1 MKIKDFDYYLPAQ
14 LIAQEPLPQRDS
26 SRLLILNRDTGKITE
41 VVFKDI
47 VKFFNREDVLVLNNT
62 KVFPARLFVQRKT
75 GAKIEILLLRE
86 VSKGKW
92 QALIR
97 PARRIR
103 LYEELFFKNNSFKV
117 KVLERDP
124 QGKWLV
130 EFSPSEIKDLISKQG
145 LIPTPPYIKKELK
158 EPQRYQT
165 IFAKQEGSV
174 ASPTAGLHFTPQL
187 LSEFSSLGIKIVY
200 ICLHIGLGTFRP
212 VKAEEVETHKMDEEY
227 IEVSPEAAGVIN
239 SAKREKKRIF
249 ACGTSTVRALESIAF
264 LKEELIQIK
273 PFSGF
278 TDLFIYPGFKFKI
291 IDSLITN
298 FHLPKSTNLLLVSA
312 FAGKEFLFQAYDYA
326 IKNKFRFY
334 SFGDAMLIL

>member
-1 MKIKDFDYYLPAQ
+1 VKIKDFDYCLPSQ
-14 LIAQEPLPQRDS
+14 LIAQQPLSQRDS
-26 SRLLILNRDTGKITE
+26 SRLLIVHRDSGSITE
-41 VVFKDI
+41 TVFRDI
-47 VKFFNREDVLVLNNT
+47 VRFFNKGDVLVLNNT

-86 VSKGKW
+86 ISRGKW

-117 KVLERDP
+117 KVLERSSE
-124 QGKWLV
+124 GKWLV
-130 EFSPSEIKDLISKQG
+130 EFFPSEIKDLISKQG
-145 LIPTPPYIKKELK
+145 LIPIPPYIKKELK

-165 IFAKQEGSV
+165 VFAKKEGAV

-187 LSEFSSLGIKIVY
+187 LSELSSLGIKIVY

-212 VKAEEVETHKMDEEY
+212 VKAEEVEAHKMDEEY
-227 IEVSPEAAGVIN
+227 IEVSPEAVQIIN
-239 SAKREKKRIF
+239 SAKKEKKRIF

-264 LKEELIQIK
+264 LKEELAQIK

-312 FAGKEFLFQAYDYA
+312 FTGKEFLFQAYDYA

>member
-1 MKIKDFDYYLPAQ
+1 MEIKDFDYYLPSQ
-14 LIAQEPLPQRDS
+14 LIAQEPLSQRDS
-26 SRLLILNRDTGKITE
+26 SRLLILHRDSGNITE
-41 VVFKDI
+41 TVFKDI
-47 VKFFNREDVLVLNNT
+47 VRFFNKGDVLVLNNT

-86 VSKGKW
+86 ISRGKW

-117 KVLERDP
+117 KVLERSP
-124 QGKWLV
+124 EGKWLV
-130 EFSPSEIKDLISKQG
+130 EFFPLEIKDLISKQG
-145 LIPTPPYIKKELK
+145 LIPIPPYIKKELK

-165 IFAKQEGSV
+165 VFAKKEGAV

-187 LSEFSSLGIKIVY
+187 LSELSSLGIKIVY

-212 VKAEEVETHKMDEEY
+212 VKVEEVEAHKMDEEY
-227 IEVSPEAAGVIN
+227 IEVSPEAVQIIN
-239 SAKREKKRIF
+239 LAKREKKRIF

-264 LKEELIQIK
+264 LKEELAQIK

>member
-1 MKIKDFDYYLPAQ
+1 MKIKDFDYCLPSQ
-14 LIAQEPLPQRDS
+14 LIAQQPLSQRDS
-26 SRLLILNRDTGKITE
+26 SRLLIVHRDSGSITE
-41 VVFKDI
+41 TVFRDI
-47 VKFFNREDVLVLNNT
+47 VRFFNKGDVLVLNNT

-86 VSKGKW
+86 ISRGKW

-117 KVLERDP
+117 KVLERSSE
-124 QGKWLV
+124 GKWLV
-130 EFSPSEIKDLISKQG
+130 EFFPSEIKDLISKQG
-145 LIPTPPYIKKELK
+145 LIPIPPYIKKELK

-165 IFAKQEGSV
+165 VFAKKEGAV

-187 LSEFSSLGIKIVY
+187 LSELSSLGIKIVY

-212 VKAEEVETHKMDEEY
+212 VKAEEVEAHKMDEEY
-227 IEVSPEAAGVIN
+227 IEVSPEAVQIIN
-239 SAKREKKRIF
+239 SAKKEKKRIF

-264 LKEELIQIK
+264 LKEELAQIK

-312 FAGKEFLFQAYDYA
+312 FTGKEFLFQAYDYA